1 MNELMLY
8 LDENGVAHK
17 YDDTYD
23 VTVHCENK
31 EAQDKII
38 KILNKSC
45 KRRVNYTF
53 DGSYIGNIM
62 APEAAQCPSCNFEFD
77 ESAEEWECCYCP
89 KCGQRLSW
97 EIEDVAD
104 EGE

>member
-38 KILNKSC
+38 KIL
-45 KRRVNYTF
+45 
-53 DGSYIGNIM
+53 DI
-62 APEAAQCPSCNFEFD
+62 
-77 ESAEEWECCYCP
+77 
-89 KCGQRLSW
+89 
-97 EIEDVAD
+97 
-104 EGE
+104 